1 MNIFFNSR
9 INANQS
15 LLNVLFGQQ
24 QKAASSQNTGCRGTR
39 DTLTISAS
47 GKEKLTKST
56 SGRTHNTSIDSSID
70 LKSYIAS
77 AKKTNQELI
86 ENAGT
91 QINAKTSEY
100 MSTGKAFRAA
110 LTEKYS
116 KLAAEAK
123 THSNP
128 ENYIHSKYFDK
139 SSEYYETNLTDTER
153 RIAYNYEMQMCRT
166 GKINGVNYQD
176 SLFRGIE
183 VDGDSVDSDKIQF
196 ERALVNSQISNIL
209 KQAGVDT
216 SSITKDCTFTVDP
229 YSYEIT
235 VDGVDEETKVLMQN
249 ALNVGNNGKNLY
261 KHIYY
266 CSTQDGCE
274 SSQVTEESKMKYE
287 AYHQV
292 YSYTGYEL
300 DKLEEKNGTYY
311 TKSGENIL
319 DLSEKEK
326 YLLKAATDVEKF
338 LHKATGGSVSLGDL
352 SVENA
357 TIHGLPKTLDDLL
370 NNPGGNLTYQDYASD
385 IREILAYNRTQH
397 KDIMSELNVQF
408 FMADGT
414 IQIKK

>member
-1 MNIFFNSR
+1 MEHDISHIKDIGDIMNIFFNSR
-9 INANQS
+9 IYTNQS
-15 LLNVLFGQQ
+15 FINTLYGQQ
-24 QKAASSQNTGCRGTR
+24 RKTTRSQDAGCSGTR

-47 GKEKLTKST
+47 GKEKLVKNTN
-56 SGRTHNTSIDSSID
+56 GRTHNTNVDKSID

-77 AKKTNQELI
+77 AQKTNQKI
-86 ENAGT
+86 IDNAGT

-139 SSEYYETNLTDTER
+139 SSEYYEANLTDTER
-153 RIAYNYEMQMCRT
+153 RIAYNYE
-166 GKINGVNYQD
+166 
-176 SLFRGIE
+176 
-183 VDGDSVDSDKIQF
+183 
-196 ERALVNSQISNIL
+196 
-209 KQAGVDT
+209 
-216 SSITKDCTFTVDP
+216 
-229 YSYEIT
+229 
-235 VDGVDEETKVLMQN
+235 MQN

-311 TKSGENIL
+311 TESGENIL
-319 DLSEKEK
+319 DLVDKAVEDSGKVPKEFK
-326 YLLKAATDVEKF
+326 QQMKNWIHDLVSTMSTKGWNNVPDMTLSILYGKSGLKDMNQ
-338 LHKATGGSVSLGDL
+338 L
-352 SVENA
+352 
-357 TIHGLPKTLDDLL
+357 I
-370 NNPGGNLTYQDYASD
+370 TYQYEADST
-385 IREILAYNRTQH
+385 NRQWY
-397 KDIMSELNVQF
+397 SVL
-408 FMADGT
+408 
-414 IQIKK
+414 